1 MPQAVIERP
10 TREKMNFMLDGTV
23 IQELKMTIPD
33 GQRSDFVNEAVQR
46 ALDAFGKKKALE
58 GFEKLRKKMKLR
70 IPIAEIIKAKNY
82 GRT

>member
-23 IQELKMTIPD
+23 IRELKMTIPD

-82 GRT
+82 GRA